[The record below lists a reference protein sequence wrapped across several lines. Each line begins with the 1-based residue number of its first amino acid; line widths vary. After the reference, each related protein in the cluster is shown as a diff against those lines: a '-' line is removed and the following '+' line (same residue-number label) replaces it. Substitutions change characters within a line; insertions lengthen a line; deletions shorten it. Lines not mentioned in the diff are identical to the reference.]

1 MGWRET
7 LGAAVPE
14 SAPLPRTTRNT
25 QNPGRAQEPSPEPVG
40 FGGSGGIG
48 YGGGNLKS
56 PAAVPAGTGL
66 LEALAAA
73 RDGLP
78 LSVEELAEAFGEEGA
93 ADWAEGYTPHC
104 RPEFLRAFA
113 VAVSERLARE
123 REAANEP
130 GPPAPKAEP
139 PPPPPGPLDGL
150 PLLRG
155 DWALIDKRARGRHRE
170 ALLLEY
176 ARRWREAAD
185 AEPVGFR
192 KANTGRRAANAWLRE
207 VRQ

>member
-14 SAPLPRTTRNT
+14 STPLPRTTQNT
-25 QNPGRAQEPSPEPVG
+25 QNPARAREPGPEPVG

-48 YGGGNLKS
+48 YQGENLKA
-56 PAAVPAGTGL
+56 PAAVPAEARL
-66 LEALAAA
+66 REALAAA
-73 RDGLP
+73 CDGLA
-78 LSVEELAEAFGEEGA
+78 LSVEELEREFGEEGA
-93 ADWAEGYTPHC
+93 ADWAGQYTPHC

-139 PPPPPGPLDGL
+139 PPPGPLDGL

-155 DWALIDKRARGRHRE
+155 DWNLIEQRARGRHRE